1 MQAMTVARGVRIDV
15 RRALAIAVMGLA
27 GAVGTLVLMLWLAG
41 STSLVEVK
49 LGDADFRGM
58 DAARLSAE
66 IADNGPVP
74 FPDLAGRDR
83 PLWLAH
89 AGDDPSTGWAAF
101 FATVPPTS
109 DGQTCLARWD
119 GASSVFVDSCDPTT
133 TWPPDG
139 HGLAQLDWQVV
150 DGELRVAVSGTRPA
164 DWEARP

>member
-1 MQAMTVARGVRIDV
+1 MKRDI
-15 RRALAIAVMGLA
+15 
-27 GAVGTLVLMLWLAG
+27 
-41 STSLVEVK
+41 
-49 LGDADFRGM
+49 FRCV
-58 DAARLSAE
+58 SF
-66 IADNGPVP
+66 PVC
-74 FPDLAGRDR
+74 RDER
-83 PLWLAH
+83 NRHSGKP
-89 AGDDPSTGWAAF
+89 
-101 FATVPPTS
+101 